1 MEVEFRNHEIANVIF
16 EWFLGLDVADD
27 FALNVLL
34 PAGFANPVSTPTT
47 FDEEASRYQVIIGI
61 LVGKQICKRRNQNAV
76 VRKLIEK
83 DHFIFVTG
91 LRIITSLRSRR
102 TLPKSIHHVLRG
114 FLMYQTDMHSPSS
127 ICFVDILTKRTDIVY
142 RYVFRVDM
150 IDTVDLLLAFLST

>member
-1 MEVEFRNHEIANVIF
+1 M
-16 EWFLGLDVADD
+16 ADD

-47 FDEEASRYQVIIGI
+47 FDEEASRYQVIIVI
-61 LVGKQICKRRNQNAV
+61 LVGKLICKRRNQNA

-83 DHFIFVTG
+83 DHFIFVPG
-91 LRIITSLRSRR
+91 LRILTLASLRSRR

-114 FLMYQTDMHSPSS
+114 FLVYQTDMHSPSS
-127 ICFVDILTKRTDIVY
+127 ICFVDILTNGTDIVY